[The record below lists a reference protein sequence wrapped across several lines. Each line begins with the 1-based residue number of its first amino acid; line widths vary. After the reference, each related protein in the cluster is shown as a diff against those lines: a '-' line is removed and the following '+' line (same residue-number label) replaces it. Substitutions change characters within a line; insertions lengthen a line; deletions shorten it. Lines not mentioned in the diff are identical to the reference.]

1 MSSKKVYCGK
11 PTFFFFFTESAA
23 TILTA
28 DIQLA
33 FVSQTCLFWRK
44 KLSSGKMFWKKSLWG
59 CKWPTAIE
67 RAGEWPT
74 ENNNNSSRFMYHLH
88 PTKYF
93 VNWISIWKHNTTFMH
108 TYWSKLPSDLLVE
121 LGWPT
126 TRQNTFGGPLCI
138 LWYAIHLKYLNGKG
152 GSVLHCATKSGII
165 LHTAAGSTLNISA
178 ENWIQVQSWF
188 QRRVSSYSTQKSQWT
203 FASFATSTLW
213 NMWAT
218 LMGGLP
224 TTTLLNSR

>member
-1 MSSKKVYCGK
+1 
-11 PTFFFFFTESAA
+11 
-23 TILTA
+23 
-28 DIQLA
+28 
-33 FVSQTCLFWRK
+33 
-44 KLSSGKMFWKKSLWG
+44 MFWKKSLWG

-138 LWYAIHLKYLNGKG
+138 LWYAIHLKYLNVMG
-152 GSVLHCATKSGII
+152 GSVLHCTMCYKKSNNIAHCCQLHFEYFSWKLNPSAVLVSTAGIQLQHAEI
-165 LHTAAGSTLNISA
+165 TVNVCIVCNKHFMEYVSHTDGRVTNYHASKFKIGVDLTGLEKTRIIGKLNKA
-178 ENWIQVQSWF
+178 LQC
-188 QRRVSSYSTQKSQWT
+188 
-203 FASFATSTLW
+203 
-213 NMWAT
+213 
-218 LMGGLP
+218 
-224 TTTLLNSR
+224 